1 MAIFE
6 YSGRTASGEMTNGT
20 LESATPSAVA
30 NELAAKGVIPLRIKP
45 VAHAENSESID
56 KLVRAYHLRRI
67 SLTDVI
73 MFCRQMASLTKAGVP
88 ITRGLRGLAGTLR
101 NPEFSRTVGEVA
113 DELEKGHELASVLQ
127 RYPQIFSSL
136 FVSIVH
142 IGESSGRLEESFE
155 QLYGYLTLEDETRK
169 RIKSALRYPI
179 MVLVS
184 ISIAIGVINVFVIP
198 PFAGL
203 FASFGADLPWAT
215 KILMTSSELSAKYWH
230 VGVLGLGVGT
240 FFLRR
245 WLKTESGRLIWHGLQ
260 LRLPLIG
267 GILRRALLARFCRT
281 LAITLSAGLPI
292 TQCLSIASRA
302 VDNDSVGDQILSM
315 REDIE
320 SGDTLT
326 AAAYSSRLFTPLV
339 MQMLSVGEETGAV
352 EDSLSEVAGY
362 YEREVDY
369 DLKQVGEAIEP
380 IMIIFVG
387 ALVLLLAL
395 GVYLPMWEMASAA
408 RN

>member
-6 YSGRTASGEMTNGT
+6 YSGRTASGEPTTGT
-20 LESATPSAVA
+20 IESATPTGVA
-30 NELAAKGVIPLRIKP
+30 IELAEKGVVPLKISPASGAQHFETLEKFT
-45 VAHAENSESID
+45 
-56 KLVRAYHLRRI
+56 RAWHLSKI
-67 SLTDVI
+67 SLTDII
-73 MFCRQMASLTKAGVP
+73 MFCRQMATLTRAGVP

-101 NPEFSRTVGEVA
+101 NSELARTVGEIA
-113 DELEKGHELASVLQ
+113 DELEKGHELASALQ
-127 RYPQIFSSL
+127 RYPAIFSNL

-142 IGESSGRLEESFE
+142 IGESTGRLEESFE

-179 MVLVS
+179 MVMVS
-184 ISIAIGVINVFVIP
+184 ILIAIAVINVFVIP

-215 KILMTSSELSAKYWH
+215 QMLITSSSFTAKYWH
-230 VGVLGLGVGT
+230 VGLLSVAVAI
-240 FFLRR
+240 FFVRR
-245 WLKTESGRLIWHGLQ
+245 WLHTPQGTLFWDGIQ

-267 GILRRALLARFCRT
+267 PILRRSLLARFCRT
-281 LAITLSAGLPI
+281 LAITLGSGLPI
-292 TQCLSIASRA
+292 TQCLSIAARA
-302 VDNDSVGDQILSM
+302 VDNESVGGQISEM

-320 SGDTLT
+320 AGDTLT
-326 AAAYSSRLFTPLV
+326 AAAYSSNLFTPLV
-339 MQMLSVGEETGAV
+339 LQMLSIGEETGSV
-352 EDSLSEVAGY
+352 EDTLSEVAGY

-369 DLKQVGEAIEP
+369 DLKRVGEAIEP